1 MKATVILPALLLITI
16 ILSSSGLILAQG
28 DEEKCGRW
36 STEFFYREFKSSEG
50 FLEGIPASFAR
61 IYCRSGDPCN
71 FQAHYNKK
79 LNKCFILV
87 EIQGTPG
94 KALPSGAAPVHLQYL
109 LYDAYERI
117 PYGVYEAKYDG
128 RGAKVTTNCWVKG
141 RFGMTSFAHPPP
153 CKHEHEFLDAIKQY
167 LEESN

>member
-1 MKATVILPALLLITI
+1 MKKTTI
-16 ILSSSGLILAQG
+16 SLAAAFFVFWFTAAFLQAQT
-28 DEEKCGRW
+28 DDQEKCARW

-50 FLEGIPASFAR
+50 SLGGIPASFAR

-87 EIQGTPG
+87 EIQGTAG
-94 KALPSGAAPVHLQYL
+94 TALPSGAMPVHLQYF

-128 RGAKVTTNCWVKG
+128 RGAKVTTNCWVKD
-141 RFGMTSFAHPPP
+141 RFSVTSFGKLPE
-153 CKHEHEFLDAIKQY
+153 CKYEHEFLDAINPLMK
-167 LEESN
+167 E

>member
-1 MKATVILPALLLITI
+1 MKKTTTSLTAAFFVFWFTAAFLQ
-16 ILSSSGLILAQG
+16 AQT
-28 DEEKCGRW
+28 DDQEKCARW

-50 FLEGIPASFAR
+50 SLGGIPASFAR

-87 EIQGTPG
+87 EIQGIAG
-94 KALPSGAAPVHLQYL
+94 KPLPNGAVPVHLQYF

-128 RGAKVTTNCWVKG
+128 TGNKTTTNCWVKDKF
-141 RFGMTSFAHPPP
+141 RVTPFGKLPE
-153 CKHEHEFLDAIKQY
+153 CKYEHEFLDAINSFMK
-167 LEESN
+167 E